1 MTGKEWVRP
10 TSTSTGN
17 SSPSC
22 GSARADELM
31 RSVFAEL
38 RLAFHL
44 VDDPKALHEPY
55 LQRNRLILQALQAG
69 DRAEAEKLLAV
80 YLDDSLERV
89 VDAYRQ
95 RVGEDGTAA
104 D

>member
-1 MTGKEWVRP
+1 
-10 TSTSTGN
+10 
-17 SSPSC
+17 
-22 GSARADELM
+22 M

-69 DRAEAEKLLAV
+69 HRTEAERLLAV

-89 VDAYRQ
+89 VDAYRN
-95 RVGEDGTAA
+95 RVGEDGTTLG
-104 D
+104 